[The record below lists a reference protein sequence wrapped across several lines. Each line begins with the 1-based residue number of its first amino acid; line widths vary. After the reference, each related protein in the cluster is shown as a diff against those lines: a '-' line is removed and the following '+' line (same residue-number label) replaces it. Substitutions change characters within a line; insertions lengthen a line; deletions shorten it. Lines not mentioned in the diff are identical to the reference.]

1 MGEEPAQEGK
11 ARRRELNETVS
22 MPDWLIRS
30 HKMEKAK
37 NNLFFPNILTHP
49 LTIDLIYFIQVK
61 EISRYTFGIVAI
73 SASWAVWDLVILSIA
88 VKKVT

>member
-11 ARRRELNETVS
+11 ARRRELNEAVS
-22 MPDWLIRS
+22 MPDWLIRP
-30 HKMEKAK
+30 HKLEKAK

-61 EISRYTFGIVAI
+61 EIRHYAFV
-73 SASWAVWDLVILSIA
+73 
-88 VKKVT
+88 